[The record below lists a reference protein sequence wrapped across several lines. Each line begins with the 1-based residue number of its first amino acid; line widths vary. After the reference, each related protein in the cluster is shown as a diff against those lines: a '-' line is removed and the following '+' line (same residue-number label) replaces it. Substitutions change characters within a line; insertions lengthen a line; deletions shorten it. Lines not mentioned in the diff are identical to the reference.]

1 MPLEFDISADEMPLF
16 LAETE
21 DHLQVLEEGL
31 VKLEQEVDN
40 PDLIQALF
48 RSAHTLQGMAG
59 MIGHTRL
66 VSLTHAL
73 ETGFD
78 GIRKKILSI
87 SSDFIYVCLESID
100 ALRTLRE
107 EVIDL
112 KESGIEVEYMVD
124 KMNNLSSS
132 LCVAKLIIH

>member
-1 MPLEFDISADEMPLF
+1 MVLEFDISPDEMPLF

-31 VKLEQEVDN
+31 VKLEQEVDD
-40 PDLIQALF
+40 PELVQALF
-48 RSAHTLQGMAG
+48 RSAHTLKGMAG

-66 VSLTHAL
+66 VNLTHAL

-78 GIRKKILSI
+78 GIRKKNFAI
-87 SSDFIYVCLESID
+87 SSRFIDICLGSID
-100 ALRTLRE
+100 ALRTLRA

-112 KESGIEVEYMVD
+112 EDSGVEVEVYG
-124 KMNNLSSS
+124 
-132 LCVAKLIIH
+132 

>member
-1 MPLEFDISADEMPLF
+1 MPLTFDISPDEMPLF
-16 LAETE
+16 MAETE

-31 VKLEQEVDN
+31 VKLEQEVDD
-40 PDLIQALF
+40 PELIQALF
-48 RSAHTLQGMAG
+48 RSAHTLKGMAG

-66 VSLTHAL
+66 VKLTHAL

-78 GIRKKILSI
+78 GIRKKTFSI
-87 SSDFIYVCLESID
+87 SSSFIDICLKSID

-112 KESGIEVEYMVD
+112 NESNIDVEFMVEEMD
-124 KMNNLSSS
+124 TFIRSADL
-132 LCVAKLIIH
+132 